1 MSAPITIGECTFTP
15 RRETYAVLLER
26 TALEEELGDAVDT
39 VNAVAIE
46 LAHAQNQ
53 MVALADEEGEFDAA
67 ALHEIRERR
76 RALRVRNNEA
86 RVELF
91 RARLALIASRLE
103 PAPEVDWLLEN
114 LDEPALEKLT
124 DALNE
129 RPTLGSAIESA
140 GS

>member
-67 ALHEIRERR
+67 ALHEI
-76 RALRVRNNEA
+76 LS
-86 RVELF
+86 
-91 RARLALIASRLE
+91 LIH
-103 PAPEVDWLLEN
+103 
-114 LDEPALEKLT
+114 
-124 DALNE
+124 
-129 RPTLGSAIESA
+129 I
-140 GS
+140 